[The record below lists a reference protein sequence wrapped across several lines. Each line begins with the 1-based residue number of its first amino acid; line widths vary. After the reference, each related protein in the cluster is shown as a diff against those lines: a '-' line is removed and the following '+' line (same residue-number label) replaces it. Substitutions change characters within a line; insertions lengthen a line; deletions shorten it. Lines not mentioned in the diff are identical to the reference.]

1 MEKMFCRGA
10 FDRELTDRVRAMNPT
25 LKLEDFRFFYI
36 HLGKEQPLKEEG
48 QLNALQEE
56 AEAQQEQASPPLN
69 D

>member
-1 MEKMFCRGA
+1 
-10 FDRELTDRVRAMNPT
+10 MNPT